1 MQWIYIILFIISL
14 FLIIYT
20 YIIYPITI
28 SLLARLKQEPVNQFT
43 DDELPNLTLI
53 VSAFQSSATLEKK
66 IQNCIRLYYP
76 KSKIQIIFVSDKHDE
91 QVQEILGR
99 YRKQGIANLR
109 KIGLVG
115 NDQAFHLGGKL
126 AQGSIIVFSSAQT
139 DFNDMALVTLAKNF
153 KDSNIGAVSGKHS
166 FYESQNS
173 HTSLS
178 NSLYRHY
185 QSIMK
190 SAESKL
196 ASITSA
202 DSEILAVRKT
212 LFSGIPDKQLNYDDA
227 IVYELV
233 KKGHKVLYEPMAN
246 AFSNTP
252 NDIKDDFRS
261 TAKKAEADYR
271 LTFSEWSDIFP
282 PKTLF
287 RFMFFSHRVL
297 QLFVPLL
304 LIILLGTSLA
314 LQEHK
319 VIQIALIIQTI
330 IYGFSLLSWFFRKTV
345 IFSGY
350 ASITLYFVVMNIA
363 LLYGFMKYIFSAIKN
378 LLRRKKRLAKT

>member
-1 MQWIYIILFIISL
+1 MQWIYLILFIISL

-20 YIIYPITI
+20 YIVYPIII
-28 SLLARLKQEPVNQFT
+28 SLLARLKQESVSQFT
-43 DDELPNLTLI
+43 DDELPNLTLV

-99 YRKQGIANLR
+99 YRKQGISNLR
-109 KIGLVG
+109 KIGLRD

-126 AQGSIIVFSSAQT
+126 AQGTIIVFSSAQT

-166 FYESQNS
+166 FYESKNS

-185 QSIMK
+185 QSNMK

-202 DSEILAVRKT
+202 DSEILAVRKA

-233 KKGHKVLYEPMAN
+233 KKGHKVIYEPLAN

-261 TAKKAEADYR
+261 TSKKAEADYR
-271 LTFSEWSDIFP
+271 LTFSEWPDIFP

-287 RFMFFSHRVL
+287 SFMFFSHRVL
-297 QLFVPLL
+297 QLSVPFL

-319 VIQIALIIQTI
+319 IIQVALIIQTVV
-330 IYGFSLLSWFFRKTV
+330 YGFSLLSWFFRKTV
-345 IFSGY
+345 IFKGY
-350 ASITLYFVVMNIA
+350 ASIILYFVVMNIA
-363 LLYGFMKYIFSAIKN
+363 LLYGFMKYIYSAIKS
-378 LLRRKKRLAKT
+378 LFKRKKRLAKT

>member
-1 MQWIYIILFIISL
+1 MQWIYLILFIISL

-20 YIIYPITI
+20 YIVYPIII
-28 SLLARLKQEPVNQFT
+28 SLLARLKQESVSQFT
-43 DDELPNLTLI
+43 DDELPNLTLV

-99 YRKQGIANLR
+99 YRKQGISNLR
-109 KIGLVG
+109 KIGLRD

-126 AQGSIIVFSSAQT
+126 AQGTIIVFSSAQT

-166 FYESQNS
+166 FYESKNS

-185 QSIMK
+185 QSNMK

-202 DSEILAVRKT
+202 DSEILAVRKA

-233 KKGHKVLYEPMAN
+233 KKGHKVIYEPMAN

-261 TAKKAEADYR
+261 TSKKAEADYR
-271 LTFSEWSDIFP
+271 LTFSEWPDIFP

-287 RFMFFSHRVL
+287 SFMFFSHRVL
-297 QLFVPLL
+297 QLSVPFL

-319 VIQIALIIQTI
+319 IIQIVFIIQII

-345 IFSGY
+345 IFKGY
-350 ASITLYFVVMNIA
+350 ASIILYFAVMNIA
-363 LLYGFMKYIFSAIKN
+363 LLYGFMKYIYSAIKS
-378 LLRRKKRLAKT
+378 LFKRKKRLAKT